1 LALDADATPADRHA
15 VQAHGDAD
23 ELPETVIESLSGWAL
38 VDWRELAAYRDM
50 FRFLTL
56 RSIRVRYAQS
66 SLGIGWA
73 VVQPLVSMVIFTII
87 FGRMVGIDSDGVPY
101 ALFSF
106 VALVPWTYF
115 ANALSDATASLITN
129 ANMLSKVYF
138 PRLILPLSAVASK
151 LVDFA
156 IAMGMLAI
164 LMTVHRQAPGPGIVA
179 LPLLILLMVTA
190 ATGLGLWLTATAVQ
204 YRDVSYAMSF
214 IVQVLMYVSPV
225 VYSVDLVPE
234 RFRLLYALNPMVG
247 VIEGFR
253 AALLGTTP
261 MPWGLIAIGAL
272 SAAALLL
279 SGMLYFRRMEQYFA
293 DVA

>member
-1 LALDADATPADRHA
+1 
-15 VQAHGDAD
+15 
-23 ELPETVIESLSGWAL
+23 
-38 VDWRELAAYRDM
+38 
-50 FRFLTL
+50 
-56 RSIRVRYAQS
+56 
-66 SLGIGWA
+66 
-73 VVQPLVSMVIFTII
+73 
-87 FGRMVGIDSDGVPY
+87 
-101 ALFSF
+101 
-106 VALVPWTYF
+106 
-115 ANALSDATASLITN
+115 
-129 ANMLSKVYF
+129 
-138 PRLILPLSAVASK
+138 LSAVASK

-164 LMTVHRQAPGPGIVA
+164 LMAVHRHAPGAGIVV

-225 VYSVDLVPE
+225 VYSISLVPE

-261 MPWGLIAIGAL
+261 MPWGLIAVGAL

-279 SGMLYFRRMEQYFA
+279 SGVLYFRRMEQYFA